1 MLIEGELKLPNR
13 SSTDKGWPGA
23 ISCWL
28 TLFDGVEDEVID
40 AIAGSKNSFEV
51 FAGNVS
57 LSFVANFSILQ
68 KSLNIKQT

>member
-1 MLIEGELKLPNR
+1 MLIEGELKLPKR
-13 SSTDKGWPGA
+13 SSTDRGWPGA